1 MAPTNKDD
9 WDWDKIQEESNGPDF
24 EEEYDSIDW
33 DEDALDEEEL
43 EEDYWDEEDPDEDY

>member
-1 MAPTNKDD
+1 MDSIISLIKSSPKS
-9 WDWDKIQEESNGPDF
+9 IFPDF

-43 EEDYWDEEDPDEDY
+43 DEWDEEEEDEEV

>member
-1 MAPTNKDD
+1 MSSNNKDD
-9 WDWDKIQEESNGPDF
+9 WDWDKIQEETNGPDF

-43 EEDYWDEEDPDEDY
+43 DEWDEEEDEENY